1 MKEQYVVPIRVLL
14 IGGYPIVLFGLKNLI
29 ESQGET
35 MKVAGQFAHYSLP
48 IPELEELA
56 PDVIVIDPD
65 QEPREGME
73 AIRMLVKA
81 CRAKIMVF
89 STFCDPLTCN
99 EAVLGGAMGLVGK
112 QELLEIIPKAI
123 KKIHEGQFWLN
134 RTNIGKLIH
143 QLRDGQS
150 SGASSGEG
158 SKIRAL
164 TTRERAVVAA
174 VVSNAEA
181 PFKVIADMLHISERT
196 LRNHLSSIYEKLSLS
211 NRLGLLAFARKHDLD
226 EGRTSFQKNMEK
238 LFAREGKD

>member
-1 MKEQYVVPIRVLL
+1 MDEQLSAPIRILL

-29 ESQGET
+29 ESQTGR
-35 MKVAGQFAHYSLP
+35 MKMAGQFTHYSLP
-48 IPELEELA
+48 IPEIEELA

-73 AIRMLVKA
+73 AIRLLGKA
-81 CRAKIMVF
+81 CRAKVMVF

-112 QELLEIIPKAI
+112 QEPLEIIPKAI
-123 KKIHEGQFWLN
+123 EKIHEGQFWLN

-143 QLRDGQS
+143 QLRDGQTPNQ
-150 SGASSGEG
+150 EEP
-158 SKIRAL
+158 KIKAL
-164 TTRERAVVAA
+164 TTRERAIVAA
-174 VVSNAEA
+174 VVSNAEV

-211 NRLGLLAFARKHDLD
+211 NRLGLLAFGRKHDLEED
-226 EGRTSFQKNMEK
+226 RTLFRKNMGK
-238 LFAREGKD
+238 LLARESKD